1 MDFAVILA
9 GGRGSRM
16 NSAITK
22 QRMMVCGHSVIWH
35 SVKAFEE
42 CSDIDGIIV
51 VARADEIEYMRLE
64 LAGFT
69 KIHSIVAGGQTR
81 AESSYH
87 GLCVVPEGCSTV
99 AIHDAARCLI
109 TSDGI
114 SCVLEKARSFG
125 AATAATRI
133 TDTLKKT
140 DSQGCVLGTVERDG
154 ICAVQTPQAFD
165 YREIMSAFSAIGAL
179 TADITDDNMVY
190 ERFGGSI
197 YTVDVG
203 GDNIKITEPRDLLL
217 AELILKERK
226 NV

>member
-1 MDFAVILA
+1 M
-9 GGRGSRM
+9 
-16 NSAITK
+16 
-22 QRMMVCGHSVIWH
+22 
-35 SVKAFEE
+35 
-42 CSDIDGIIV
+42 
-51 VARADEIEYMRLE
+51 
-64 LAGFT
+64 
-69 KIHSIVAGGQTR
+69 
-81 AESSYH
+81 
-87 GLCVVPEGCSTV
+87 